1 MAVKTNLLYDAVL
14 IPDIGV
20 EFCLGKNWSVA
31 GNWMYAWWKSDR
43 KHNYWRIYGEMW
55 SCAAGSVGERW
66 KNRFPGIMSDCTG
79 RSSPM
84 ISNWVGKG
92 YLGINGVT
100 GRRGLRLLVT
110 CGTSVQCGFHV
121 GNRLPW
127 RIVQGVH
134 PFDGHYVWQTTKN
147 RRWFGPTKAGISLV
161 WLIGRG
167 IIAGRKEAGSDTDT
181 L

>member
-31 GNWMYAWWKSDR
+31 GNWMYAWWKVIGS
-43 KHNYWRIYGEMW
+43 IIIGVSMGEMW

-66 KNRFPGIMSDCTG
+66 KTVSGHHVGLYGQIVTYDFELG
-79 RSSPM
+79 
-84 ISNWVGKG
+84 GKG

-134 PFDGHYVWQTTKN
+134 PFG
-147 RRWFGPTKAGISLV
+147 RSLCM
-161 WLIGRG
+161 
-167 IIAGRKEAGSDTDT
+167 ADH
-181 L
+181 